1 MSNNRFHKTWVSP
14 GLAIGFIVI
23 SVTGIL
29 MFFHIEN
36 GVIKNLHEWIGL
48 LFVGVG
54 IFHLVIN
61 WKSFL
66 SCFKNRPAIISLCVV
81 SVISLLIAV
90 SSENRDGSR
99 HERQSNNAHKQYYK
113 KN

>member
-1 MSNNRFHKTWVSP
+1 MSNNNFHKTWVSP
-14 GLAIGFIVI
+14 GLAIGFLVI

-36 GVIKNLHEWIGL
+36 GLIMNLHEWMGL

-61 WKSFL
+61 WKAFL
-66 SCFKNRPAIISLCVV
+66 SCFKNRPAIISLCAV
-81 SVISLLIAV
+81 SIISLLIGI
-90 SSENRDGSR
+90 SSENRDQLG
-99 HERQSNNAHKQYYK
+99 HEKRSHSSHKAYYK